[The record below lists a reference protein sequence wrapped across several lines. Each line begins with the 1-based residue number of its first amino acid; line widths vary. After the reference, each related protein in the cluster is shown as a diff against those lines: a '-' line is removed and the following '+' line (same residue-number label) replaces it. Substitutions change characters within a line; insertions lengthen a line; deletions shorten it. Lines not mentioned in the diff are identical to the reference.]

1 MRKSHLLAGVA
12 ASLAIAAIG
21 LPAAAQSVDYGS
33 LQELFNEPVTTSA
46 TGSPQRS
53 TEVPVDMTII
63 SAADI
68 HRSGATDLPTILS
81 RVAGVDVLNF
91 SAGQSDVGVRG
102 YNQARSP
109 RLLVLINGRQVYLDH
124 FGYTDWASLPVELSE
139 IRQIEVV
146 RGPNSAIF
154 GFNAVSGVVNII
166 TLNPKLDKAN
176 SAEAFVGE
184 HAAQGASVVGAF
196 HIGDK
201 FFMRLSAGGEREKQW
216 ENSTHAVAITPAMM
230 ESPTV
235 SRANVDAIL
244 QLAPKTELRAEGS
257 WSNLA
262 GLQVI
267 STFAYARHRVET
279 NSGKL
284 TLSSDTDYG
293 LVQAQVYQNQLNAL
307 TPGRR
312 YLNRI
317 TVASLQDLF
326 KVGANQTFRVG
337 LEYRDNRLDTASYAG
352 GLVSYTVL
360 APSAMWNWVVNPKLS
375 LTAAARYDKL
385 DLSRDGTFPV
395 GSPTT
400 SNAGWDKSISETSV
414 NLGAVY
420 KLTKADN
427 VRLTFA
433 RGVQAP
439 TLLELG
445 GLLIP
450 PATAAPTGAL
460 ITGNPNLQP
469 AIVTNYELAFDHD
482 FSPVRAKASLK
493 VFSQQTKDVKGQ
505 FTTGIPD
512 IPATAKT
519 WTTYTYQNTGDSKM
533 TGVEAAA
540 SGKLGK
546 GFNWSADTTYTDVK
560 DEAARTAA
568 ELILRK
574 VAFAQTTPKFRSNLA
589 AGWTNNIWT
598 VDAFVHAVSKF
609 DSYNGSLLEPVK
621 AYTTVG
627 GRVAYAGPMGLEYA
641 VSGQNLLEER
651 QAQAKGPSGLMA
663 ERRVLFTISKAW

>member
-1 MRKSHLLAGVA
+1 MRKSHLLAGAA
-12 ASLAIAAIG
+12 ASLAIAALG
-21 LPAAAQSVDYGS
+21 LPAAAQSIDYGS

-53 TEVPVDMTII
+53 TDVPVDMTII

-102 YNQARSP
+102 YDQARSP

-166 TLNPKLDKAN
+166 TVNPKLDKVN
-176 SAEAFVGE
+176 VVEAY
-184 HAAQGASVVGAF
+184 AGAHGASGGSVVGTF
-196 HIGDK
+196 HVGDL
-201 FFMRLSAGGEREKQW
+201 FSMRLSAGGDQQDQW
-216 ENSTHAVAITPAMM
+216 RNTTTTIAAANMQDPSVA
-230 ESPTV
+230 
-235 SRANVDAIL
+235 RANVDAIV
-244 QLAPKTELRAEGS
+244 QLAPKTELRMEGS

-317 TVASLQDLF
+317 TVASVQDLF
-326 KVGANQTFRVG
+326 KIGANQTFRVG

-360 APSAMWNWVVNPKLS
+360 APSAMWNWVVNPQLS

-395 GSPTT
+395 GSPTV
-400 SNAGWDKSISETSV
+400 SNAGWDRSISETSL

-450 PATAAPTGAL
+450 PATPAPTGVL

-482 FSPVRAKASLK
+482 FAPIRAKASLK
-493 VFSQQTKDVKGQ
+493 IFSQQTKDVKGQ
-505 FTTGIPD
+505 FTTGIVD

-519 WTTYTYQNTGDSKM
+519 WTTFTYQNTADSKM

-546 GFNWSADTTYTDVK
+546 GFSWSADTTYTDVK
-560 DEAARTAA
+560 DEPARTAA

-589 AGWTNNIWT
+589 AGWTNSTWT
-598 VDAFVHAVSKF
+598 VDGFVHMVSKF
-609 DSYNGSLLEPVK
+609 NSYNGNLLEPVA

-627 GRVAYAGPMGLEYA
+627 GRVAYAGPLGLEYA

-651 QAQAKGPSGLMA
+651 QAQAKGPTGLMA